1 MLGTVRRR
9 SLRLFLVVATAAALL
24 SSSMLAHAA
33 PAGRAAKPKPTIVLV
48 HGAFADASSWSG
60 VITRLQRDGYRVLA
74 PANPLQG
81 VAYDASYL
89 KAILAT
95 IKGPIVLVGHS
106 YGGMVITNAATGV
119 SNVKALVYVAAY
131 APNEGDSVASL
142 ETLAPGG
149 QIGPKTLDITQVPDP
164 TGGEEPVATIQ
175 QALFAHIFAG
185 DLPAAIA
192 KEMSVSQRPAALAL
206 LVEPSGPPA
215 WKTIPSWYIVAGK
228 DHAIGTQVE
237 EIMAKRIHAHTTVI
251 RGASHVVMISHP
263 EAVTQMILKAAH
275 AAG

>member
-9 SLRLFLVVATAAALL
+9 SLWSWLVVATAAALL
-24 SSSMLAHAA
+24 SSSLPAHAA
-33 PAGRAAKPKPTIVLV
+33 AHKAAKPRPTIVLV

-60 VITRLQRDGYRVLA
+60 VITRLQRDGYTVLA

-149 QIGPKTLDITQVPDP
+149 QIGPKTLDITQVPSP

-192 KEMSVSQRPAALAL
+192 KEMSVSQRPAALGL

-215 WKTIPSWYIVAGK
+215 WKTIPSWYVVAGK
-228 DHAIGTQVE
+228 DHAIGTKVE

-251 RGASHVVMISHP
+251 PGASHVVMISHP
-263 EAVTQMILKAAH
+263 EAVTQLIIKAAH